1 MGNKRCTVTDMNEF
15 KQRNRVRF
23 FRSDSNATGETL
35 LLVSKS
41 KLWYAFSYH
50 LFDNVKDWVQM
61 MNDPEVLP
69 HLLTYDGD
77 FTELGQLEEITYFA
91 KQQEDL

>member
-1 MGNKRCTVTDMNEF
+1 MGTVTDMSKF
-15 KQRNRVRF
+15 KEKNRVRF

-35 LLVSKS
+35 LLVKKG

-50 LFDNVKDWVQM
+50 LFDDVHDWVQM
-61 MNDPEVLP
+61 MNDPETVP

-77 FTELGQLEEITYFA
+77 FNELGQLEEITYFA
-91 KQQEDL
+91 KKPREG